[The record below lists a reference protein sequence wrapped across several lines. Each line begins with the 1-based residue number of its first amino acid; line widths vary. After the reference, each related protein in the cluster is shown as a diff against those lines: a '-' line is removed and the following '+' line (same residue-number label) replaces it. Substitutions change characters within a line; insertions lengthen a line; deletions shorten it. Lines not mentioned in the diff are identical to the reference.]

1 MRLLISLLLLAC
13 PLPALA
19 IYKCETGRTVSYSDT
34 PCRSGKSSMID
45 PGHAGGGFEPV
56 AEDPRLE
63 QQKAELQRLQNARHR
78 REAQEEKAAQ
88 KLLKARAARQKKC
101 AKLTL
106 QQKWLEEDAALAVGK
121 ATEKARLK
129 ARRKAEAVHLECG
142 QALLHG
148 HALAQSQLTG
158 LYRRQ

>member
-1 MRLLISLLLLAC
+1 MRLLISFLLLAC

-19 IYKCETGRTVSYSDT
+19 IYKCETGRTVSYSDS
-34 PCRSGKSSMID
+34 PCRSGKSSTID
-45 PGHAGGGFEPV
+45 TGHAGGGIEPV

-63 QQKAELQRLQNARHR
+63 QQKAELQRLQAARHR

-88 KLLKARAARQKKC
+88 KMLKARAARQKKC

-106 QQKWLEEDAALAVGK
+106 QQKWLEEDAAMAVGK

-142 QALLHG
+142 QAFLQDLLRE
-148 HALAQSQLTG
+148 
-158 LYRRQ
+158 RRTRPG